1 MSKSKYGKS
10 KSFRRRGLSK
20 RSPSMSNGI
29 RNLKIGCFLFSMIE
43 IFGIVGLITF
53 YFLDYPDGFAELM
66 KIEYWILIAA
76 GVIFVDCVF
85 LWINIA
91 RLSSIRRKADLD
103 AASVIGGDVQ
113 EAYKFGQLGLVVTDD
128 DDVVIWCSSL
138 FKDRGNDLLDANI
151 LEKYPSFITLKD
163 APAEIPVTIKVNRRF
178 YSVRYLPDAHLYVF
192 KDVTDYEELLSYSK
206 EQSLVLGIINIDNFS
221 DIAGKTED
229 ENNDLV
235 LNIRNEIFNY
245 AREHRV
251 LLRRFK
257 NDSYFAV
264 CNYASLKEMEADKFI
279 LLEKVRALGKGNN
292 VIPTLSISFAY
303 DSPDIITLSDTA
315 MKTLEYALSRG
326 GDQAAI
332 SYLGQETK
340 FYGGKVAAVE
350 NNNRVQ
356 MRSIATSL
364 IALIKEAS
372 FVYIFGHKDMDM
384 DALGS
389 SLGVMALCN
398 YLKKPSRIVYDPR
411 QVEHKTRDAFSTS
424 FTKAEIDRMTISP
437 SDAESRINDSTLCVI
452 CDVSVPSLILGGRV
466 VEKSNK
472 NVILDHHRRGESFVN
487 STVLSHIE
495 TSASSASEIVAEII
509 YYAPVAPRIEV
520 PPSYATILL
529 SGIFLDTNFF
539 KSKSTG
545 SKTFEA
551 AEILKEYGA
560 DNGIAD
566 DFLKDDYAEYAL
578 VTKIVS
584 TIKTPY
590 TGVCYCVADEHY
602 IIERATLSKV
612 ANQIMQIKG
621 VAACFVVGRTAE
633 KEVRISARSD
643 GSINVQLLCEKLG
656 GGGHFA
662 MAAASFPNL
671 TISSV
676 EEKLEEVLEMYINE
690 AKSNGGRN

>member
-1 MSKSKYGKS
+1 MVRRSSHKY
-10 KSFRRRGLSK
+10 RRRYSGMHNV
-20 RSPSMSNGI
+20 SMSHII
-29 RNLKIGCFLFSMIE
+29 RRSMVFTLILTMIE
-43 IFGIVGLITF
+43 AFGLVALITF
-53 YFLDYPDGFAELM
+53 YFLDYPEGFNKLM
-66 KIEYWILIAA
+66 KLEYWMIIASGIVFIDLLYVWFTLI
-76 GVIFVDCVF
+76 
-85 LWINIA
+85 
-91 RLSSIRRKADLD
+91 RLSKLRRKADTD
-103 AASVIGGDVQ
+103 AASIIGGDVQ
-113 EAYKFGQLGLVVTDD
+113 EAYKFGQLGLIVTDEED
-128 DDVVIWCSSL
+128 IVMWCSSL
-138 FKDRGNDLLDANI
+138 FKERGIDLLDSNLLAR
-151 LEKYPSFITLKD
+151 YPSFISLKE
-163 APAEIPVTIKVNRRF
+163 APAEIPVTIKINRRF

-206 EQSLVLGIINIDNFS
+206 EQSLVLGIINMDNFA

-245 AREHRV
+245 AKKHKV

-264 CNYASLKEMEADKFI
+264 CNYSSLKEMEDDKFA
-279 LLEKVRALGKGNN
+279 LLENVRALGKGNN

-340 FYGGKVAAVE
+340 FYGGKVAASE

-372 FVYIFGHKDMDM
+372 MVYIFGHKDIDM

-389 SLGVMALCN
+389 SLGVMAICN
-398 YLKKPSRIVYDPR
+398 HFDKACRIVYDAR
-411 QVEHKTRDAFSTS
+411 MVEHKTRDAFSAS
-424 FTKAEIDRMTISP
+424 FTKAEIERMTISP
-437 SDAESRINDSTLCVI
+437 SEAESRVNDSTLCVI
-452 CDVSVPSLILGGRV
+452 CDVSVPALVLGNRV

-472 NVILDHHRRGESFVN
+472 NVILDHHRRGESFIN
-487 STVLSHIE
+487 SAVFSHIE
-495 TSASSASEIVAEII
+495 TSASSASEILAEII

-520 PPSYATILL
+520 SSTFATLML
-529 SGIFLDTNFF
+529 SGMFLDTNFF

-545 SKTFEA
+545 AKTFEA

-560 DNGIAD
+560 DNGLAD

-602 IIERATLSKV
+602 IIEKATLAKV

-621 VAACFVVGRTAE
+621 VDACFVIGKTSE
-633 KEVRISARSD
+633 KEVRISARSN
-643 GSINVQLLCEKLG
+643 GNVNVQLLCEKLG
-656 GGGHFA
+656 GGGHFG
-662 MAAASFPNL
+662 MAAASFMGL

-676 EEKLEEVLEMYINE
+676 EEKLEDTLEMYLNE
-690 AKSNGGRN
+690 AKSNLGGR

>member
-1 MSKSKYGKS
+1 MTNKFSTNSKVYKKALRATTSKSMLNRIRKVEVIAS
-10 KSFRRRGLSK
+10 VFSVIELLGLLALILLYYLDF
-20 RSPSMSNGI
+20 PEGFQN
-29 RNLKIGCFLFSMIE
+29 KIK
-43 IFGIVGLITF
+43 
-53 YFLDYPDGFAELM
+53 P
-66 KIEYWILIAA
+66 EYWIIAISA
-76 GVIFVDCVF
+76 VVAFSIIF
-85 LWINIA
+85 
-91 RLSSIRRKADLD
+91 LSISLFFITKARRKADLD
-103 AASVIGGDVQ
+103 ASTIIGGDIQ

-128 DDVVIWCSSL
+128 EDMVLWCSSL
-138 FKDRGNDLLDANI
+138 FKERGLDILDCNLLA
-151 LEKYPSFITLKD
+151 LYPSFVTLKE
-163 APAEIPVTIKVNRRF
+163 APAEIPINVNINRRF

-206 EQSLVLGIINIDNFS
+206 EQSLVLGIVNIDNFA

-235 LNIRNEIFNY
+235 LNIRNEILTY
-245 AREHRV
+245 AKKHKV

-264 CNYASLKEMEADKFI
+264 TNYASLKSMEDDKFSV
-279 LLEKVRALGKGNN
+279 LEKVRALGKGMN

-303 DSPDIITLSDTA
+303 DSADILTLNDTA

-356 MRSIATSL
+356 MRSVATSL
-364 IALIKEAS
+364 ITLIKES
-372 FVYIFGHKDMDM
+372 NYVYVCGHKDMDM

-389 SLGVMALCN
+389 CLGVMALCN
-398 YLKKPSRIVYDPR
+398 YLNKSCKIIYDSRM
-411 QVEHKTRDAFSTS
+411 VENKTKEAFSSS
-424 FTKAEIDRMTISP
+424 FTRAEIDKMTISP
-437 SDAESRINDSTLCVI
+437 SDAESRVGDSTLCIV
-452 CDVSVPSLILGGRV
+452 CDVSTPNLILGNRV
-466 VEKSNK
+466 IEKSNK
-472 NVILDHHRRGESFVN
+472 NVVLDHHRRGESFVN
-487 STVLSHIE
+487 STVFSHIE
-495 TSASSASEIVAEII
+495 TSASSASEILAEII
-509 YYAPVAPRIEV
+509 HYAPVSPRIEI
-520 PPSYATILL
+520 PPSFATIML
-529 SGIFLDTNFF
+529 SGMFLDTNFF
-539 KSKSTG
+539 KSKATG

-551 AEILKEYGA
+551 AEILKEHGA
-560 DNGIAD
+560 DNGLAD

-584 TIKTPY
+584 TLKTPY
-590 TGVCYCVADEHY
+590 TGTCYCVADEHY

-621 VAACFVVGRTAE
+621 VNACFVIGKTSE

-643 GSINVQLLCEKLG
+643 GSVNVQLICEKLG

-662 MAAASFPNL
+662 MAAAAFPNV
-671 TISSV
+671 TILSV
-676 EEKLEEVLEMYINE
+676 EEKLIESLDMYLND
-690 AKSNGGRN
+690 ARAQK